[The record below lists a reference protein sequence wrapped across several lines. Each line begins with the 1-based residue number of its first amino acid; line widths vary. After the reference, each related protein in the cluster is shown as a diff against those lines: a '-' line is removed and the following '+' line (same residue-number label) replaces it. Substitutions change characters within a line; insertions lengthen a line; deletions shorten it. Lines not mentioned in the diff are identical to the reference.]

1 MLHRERDKV
10 LRVINLVTNIPIGHD
25 ELQGHLGRYACL
37 LSAAYFEIA
46 LRLVIRK
53 RVENKAT
60 PEIQRFL
67 LQSMEAIQNPK
78 AERFCKVIRS
88 FSAEW
93 GDKLEIYFSENI
105 EVKEAIDS
113 LMANRHLIAHG
124 KPCAISVGRVSD
136 YFKSGDKVIN
146 YLDDLLNGIS
156 QPEVNSN

>member
-10 LRVINLVTNIPIGHD
+10 LRVIELAKDIQIGHD
-25 ELQGHLGRYACL
+25 ELQGHWGRYACL
-37 LSAAYFEIA
+37 LSAGYFEIA
-46 LRLVIRK
+46 LRLVIQK

-60 PEIQRFL
+60 PEIQRFV
-67 LQSMEAIQNPK
+67 LQGMEAIQNPK

-93 GDKLEIYFSENI
+93 GDQLDKYFLDNA

-124 KPCAISVGRVSD
+124 KPCSISVGRVSG
-136 YFKSGDKVIN
+136 YFKSGDKVIE
-146 YLDDLLNGIS
+146 YLDQLINGF
-156 QPEVNSN
+156 